1 MTALPVTVV
10 VPTRNEASNLPQC
23 LSRLGAFAHVWVVD
37 SGSTDGTPDIARA
50 HGARVIEFAWPGG
63 YPKKRNWVLLN
74 ETIET
79 PWVLF
84 LDGDEHIPP
93 AFVEE
98 LASVL
103 PGTDKVGLW
112 LNYTTHFMGR
122 VLKHGV
128 PQRKLALFRVGA
140 GFYERIEDPGWSQLD
155 MEVHE
160 HPHLDGPTGEI
171 VARIDHLDFRGIE
184 HFIARHNA
192 YSTWE
197 AHRRAQL
204 LAADD
209 RSAWER
215 LTKRQ
220 QSKYRS
226 LDAWWFAP
234 FYFLLTYVARL
245 GFLDG
250 AAGLHYALLKFG
262 YFHDI
267 KLKIDERRA
276 VSRMTAKGEHEW
288 TRRHRAE

>member
-1 MTALPVTVV
+1 MTPAAAPLPVTVV
-10 VPTRNEASNLPQC
+10 VPTKNEASNLAAC
-23 LSRLGAFAHVWVVD
+23 LARLGRFARVWVVD
-37 SGSTDGTPDIARA
+37 SGSTDGTQQIART
-50 HGARVIEFAWPGG
+50 HGARVIDFVWAGG

-74 ETIET
+74 ETFET

-84 LDGDEHIPP
+84 LDGDEHVPP

-98 LASVL
+98 LAHVL
-103 PGTDKVGLW
+103 PDSDKAGFW

-122 VLKHGV
+122 VLRHGV

-140 GFYERIEDPGWSQLD
+140 GLYERIEDPGWSRLD

-160 HPHLDGPTGEI
+160 HPHLDGAAGEI
-171 VARIDHLDFRGIE
+171 AARIDHLDYRGIE

-197 AHRRAQL
+197 VHRRAQL
-204 LAADD
+204 IDGGDPAAW
-209 RSAWER
+209 AR

-220 QSKYRS
+220 KTKYRS
-226 LDAWWFAP
+226 LDKWWFAP
-234 FYFLLTYVARL
+234 MYFLGTYIVKL

-250 AAGLHYALLKFG
+250 SAGLHYALLKFA

-267 KLKIDERRA
+267 KLKIDEARR
-276 VSRMTAKGEHEW
+276 K
-288 TRRHRAE
+288 